1 MFDINID
8 SHRIMFVSVDGHYIM
23 FVSVDGYYIVF
34 CVEKIYLVY
43 AFLFDCLMFEY
54 TVLV

>member
-43 AFLFDCLMFEY
+43 AFLF
-54 TVLV
+54 